1 MRTPVDPDP
10 RSGHDVVVP
19 RTTVEGTTTAPA
31 SAGASVPTRVLVL
44 GMAHDDGTIHVDE
57 VLPVAD
63 ACGQSPEQ
71 VRSCL
76 RRLVAEGLFTRA
88 GSGREAVFE
97 ATEHGAAELAGGWQR
112 TRRAYA
118 QDAAGRGW
126 DGRWRLAAFAVPETQ
141 RAARDAFRDR
151 LLDLGGAAIQG
162 GLYVSPHPWDDDVR
176 REAVRLGVAAHL
188 TLSSTDDLEVRGV
201 RNGRELAASLWGL
214 DEVAARYEAFT
225 AAHRHVPA
233 SLEVRKASRGRLTDA
248 DFLPLALAMGV
259 AYGRAS
265 SIDPHLPPE
274 LLPRP
279 WPGRTARDVVVR
291 SRRLAL
297 LLRVDASRPAL
308 FSLFDDAVDAVR

>member
-1 MRTPVDPDP
+1 M
-10 RSGHDVVVP
+10 VVP
-19 RTTVEGTTTAPA
+19 KTTVEGATGLPVGGSGTI
-31 SAGASVPTRVLVL
+31 PTRVLVL
-44 GMAHDDGTIHVDE
+44 GMAHDDGTIHVEE

-76 RRLVAEGLFTRA
+76 RRLVSEGLFTRV
-88 GSGREAVFE
+88 GSGRDAVYE
-97 ATEHGAAELAGGWQR
+97 ATERGSAELEGGVHR
-112 TRRAYA
+112 TRRAYT

-126 DGRWRLAAFAVPETQ
+126 DGRWRLAAFAVPEAQ

-151 LLDLGGAAIQG
+151 LLDLGGAPIQG

-176 REAVRLGVAAHL
+176 REASQLGVAPHL
-188 TLSSTDDLEVRGV
+188 TLSSTDDLDVGGV
-201 RNGRELAASLWGL
+201 RNARELAARLWPL

-225 AAHRHVPA
+225 AAHQHVPA
-233 SLEVRKASRGRLTDA
+233 SLQALKESRGRLPDA
-248 DFLPLALAMGV
+248 DFLPLALSMGV

-279 WPGRTARDVVVR
+279 WPGRAARDVVVR

-297 LLRVDASRPAL
+297 LLRVDARRPAL
-308 FSLFDDAVDAVR
+308 FSLFDDATEAFP

>member
-1 MRTPVDPDP
+1 MH
-10 RSGHDVVVP
+10 GA
-19 RTTVEGTTTAPA
+19 TAA
-31 SAGASVPTRVLVL
+31 RAGGSAAIPTRVLVL

-76 RRLVAEGLFTRA
+76 RRLVAECHFTRA
-88 GSGREAVFE
+88 GSGRDAVYE
-97 ATEHGAAELAGGWQR
+97 ATEHGAAELAAGVER
-112 TRRAYA
+112 TRRAYT

-126 DGRWRLAAFAVPETQ
+126 DGRWRLAAFAVPEAQ
-141 RAARDAFRDR
+141 RSARDAFRDR

-162 GLYVSPHPWDDDVR
+162 GLYVSPHPWDADVR
-176 REAVRLGVAAHL
+176 REALRLGVSAHL
-188 TLSSTDDLEVRGV
+188 TLSSTDDLEVAGV
-201 RNGRELAASLWGL
+201 RSSRELAARLWPL
-214 DEVAARYEAFT
+214 DEVAARYEAFV
-225 AAHRHVPA
+225 AQHRQVPS
-233 SLEVRKASRGRLTDA
+233 SLESLKASRGRLPDTE
-248 DFLPLALAMGV
+248 FLPLALAMGV

-279 WPGRTARDVVVR
+279 WPGRTARDIVVR

-297 LLRVDASRPAL
+297 LLRVGADRPAL
-308 FSLFDDAVDAVR
+308 FSLFDGAVQAVR

>member
-1 MRTPVDPDP
+1 M
-10 RSGHDVVVP
+10 VVP
-19 RTTVEGTTTAPA
+19 GTTVDGTTGA
-31 SAGASVPTRVLVL
+31 SAAGAGAGTIPTRVLVF
-44 GMAHDDGTIHVDE
+44 GMAHDDGTIHVEE

-76 RRLVAEGLFTRA
+76 RRLVSEGLFTRI
-88 GSGREAVFE
+88 GSGRDAMYK
-97 ATEHGAAELAGGWQR
+97 ATERGSAELAGGLQR
-112 TRRAYA
+112 TRRAYT

-126 DGRWRLAAFAVPETQ
+126 DGRWRLAAFAVPEAQ

-176 REAVRLGVAAHL
+176 REAAQLGVTAHL
-188 TLSSTDDLEVRGV
+188 TLSSTDDLEVGGV
-201 RNGRELAASLWGL
+201 RNARELAARLWPL
-214 DEVAARYEAFT
+214 DEVAARYEDFT
-225 AAHRHVPA
+225 AAHQHVPA
-233 SLEVRKASRGRLTDA
+233 SLQALKESRRRLPDA

-279 WPGRTARDVVVR
+279 WPGRAARDVVVR

-297 LLRVDASRPAL
+297 LLRVDARRPAL
-308 FSLFDDAVDAVR
+308 FSLFDDATEAFR

>member
-1 MRTPVDPDP
+1 M
-10 RSGHDVVVP
+10 VVP
-19 RTTVEGTTTAPA
+19 GTTVDGATDLPA
-31 SAGASVPTRVLVL
+31 GGPGAIPTRVLVL
-44 GMAHDDGTIHVDE
+44 GMAHDDGTIHLEE

-63 ACGQSPEQ
+63 ACGQSAEQ

-76 RRLVAEGLFTRA
+76 RRLVSEGLFTRI
-88 GSGREAVFE
+88 GSGRDAVFE
-97 ATEHGAAELAGGWQR
+97 ATERGSAELAGGVRR
-112 TRRAYA
+112 TRRAYT

-126 DGRWRLAAFAVPETQ
+126 DGRWRLAAFAVPEAQ

-176 REAVRLGVAAHL
+176 REAAQLAVAPHL
-188 TLSSTDDLEVRGV
+188 TLSSTDDLEVGGV
-201 RNGRELAASLWGL
+201 RSGRELAARLWPL

-225 AAHRHVPA
+225 AAHEHVPA
-233 SLEVRKASRGRLTDA
+233 SLQALKESRARLPDA
-248 DFLPLALAMGV
+248 DFLPLALSMGV

-279 WPGRTARDVVVR
+279 WPGRAARDVVVR

-297 LLRVDASRPAL
+297 LLRVDARRPAL
-308 FSLFDDAVDAVR
+308 FSLFDDATEAVR